1 MPFEMERAEYAR
13 LYGPT
18 VGDRVRL
25 GDTNLFARV
34 EHDYT
39 SYGDEVLWGFGK
51 NLRDGMMATGRAPRD
66 SVLDLVI
73 LNALVLD
80 PVLGIVKGNIGVKD
94 GLIVGVGRAG
104 NPDICDNVDL
114 LIGNNTSQIQA
125 EGLIATP
132 GGVDTHVH
140 LFSPRLM
147 ANALASGVTS
157 IISGGTRDNPG
168 FNIQRMLEAFEDVPI
183 NVGVQGRGSS
193 VVPGPMRES
202 LEAGACGLKIHEDYA
217 AYPAVIDAALSVA
230 DEQGVAVA
238 LHTDTLNESCQVDET
253 LGAIGGRA
261 VHAYHVEGTGGGHHP
276 DTLVLAGPEHVIS
289 SSTNPTLPYTVNTAA
304 EHPEM
309 IITCHALNPALADDV
324 KAVHS
329 RVRPP
334 TIAAESVLQDRG
346 AISLTSSD
354 AQGMGRIGETIRRT
368 WQLAHVMKGQFGAP
382 ADDDNERIL
391 RFLAKYTI
399 NPAITHGLSR
409 YVGSLE
415 PGKVADVVL
424 WRPTLFGAKPEMVVK
439 GGFLA
444 WGAIGDG
451 NASLRGAQPVYYGPY
466 FGGIGNAQRSLS
478 WTFTSPAAY
487 EAGIARALGTR
498 RHVVPVANT
507 RRIGKRHM
515 LRGNT
520 WTPAITV
527 DPTTF
532 EVRANGE
539 VMTCQ
544 PVSVVPLNQR
554 YFLA

>member
-1 MPFEMERAEYAR
+1 MPFEMERSEYAR

-18 VGDRVRL
+18 AGDSLRL
-25 GDTNLFARV
+25 GDTSLFARI
-34 EHDYT
+34 EHDYAT
-39 SYGDEVLWGFGK
+39 YGDEVLWGFGK
-51 NLRDGMMATGRAPRD
+51 NLRDGMMATAHAPRD

-73 LNALVLD
+73 LNVVVID
-80 PVLGIVKGNIGVKD
+80 PVLGVVKGNIGVKD
-94 GLIVGVGRAG
+94 GLIVGVGKAG
-104 NPDICDNVDL
+104 NPDISDNVDL
-114 LIGNNTSQIQA
+114 LIGNNTSQIQG

-132 GGVDTHVH
+132 GGVDVHVH

-147 ANALASGVTS
+147 ANALAVGITS
-157 IISGGTRDNPG
+157 IVSAGTRDNPG

-193 VVPGPMRES
+193 NVPGPMRES
-202 LEAGACGLKIHEDYA
+202 LETGACGLKIHEDYA
-217 AYPAVIDAALSVA
+217 AYPEVIDAALSVA
-230 DEQGVAVA
+230 DQMGVAVA

-253 LGAIGGRA
+253 LAAIGGRA

-276 DTLVLAGPEHVIS
+276 DTLVLAGPENVIS
-289 SSTNPTLPYTVNTAA
+289 SSTNPTLPYTINTVA

-309 IITCHALNPALADDV
+309 IMTCHALNAALEDDV
-324 KAVHS
+324 EAARS
-329 RVRPP
+329 RVRAP

-346 AISLTSSD
+346 AISITSSD

-368 WQLAHVMKGQFGAP
+368 WQLAHVMKEQFGANGG
-382 ADDDNERIL
+382 DDNQRIL
-391 RFLAKYTI
+391 RYIAKYTI
-399 NPAITHGLSR
+399 NPAITHGISR
-409 YVGSLE
+409 FVGSLE
-415 PGKVADVVL
+415 PGKVADIVL
-424 WRPTLFGAKPEMVVK
+424 WRPAFFGAKPESVLK

-478 WTFTSPAAY
+478 WTFVSPAAH
-487 EAGIARALGTR
+487 EAGIGRILGTR
-498 RHVVPVANT
+498 RHVVPVSNT

-515 LRGNT
+515 LRGNS
-520 WTPAITV
+520 WTPEITV
-527 DPTTF
+527 DAQSF

-539 VMTCQ
+539 VMSCE
-544 PVSVVPLNQR
+544 PVVCVPLNQR